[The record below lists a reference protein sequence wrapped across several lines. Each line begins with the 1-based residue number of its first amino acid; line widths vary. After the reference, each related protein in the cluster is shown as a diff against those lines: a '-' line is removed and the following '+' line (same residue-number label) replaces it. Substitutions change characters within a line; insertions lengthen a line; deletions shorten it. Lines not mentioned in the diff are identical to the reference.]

1 MDIDPQSVFAKID
14 TDELIKVALDLG
26 NIDSPTGEAFVRDY
40 YVVIVNNGTAAY
52 VQADHDM
59 TLKNIDR
66 FFGEI
71 ASSEDLTALWPASN
85 TKGRK

>member
-1 MDIDPQSVFAKID
+1 V
-14 TDELIKVALDLG
+14 VA
-26 NIDSPTGEAFVRDY
+26 RD
-40 YVVIVNNGTAAY
+40 GTAAY

-71 ASSEDLTALWPASN
+71 ASIDELTALWPARN
-85 TKGRK
+85 TPGRSR

>member
-1 MDIDPQSVFAKID
+1 MTASS
-14 TDELIKVALDLG
+14 EKVGNALAD
-26 NIDSPTGEAFVRDY
+26 NCHRADY
-40 YVVIVNNGTAAY
+40 YVVVARDGTAAY

-71 ASSEDLTALWPASN
+71 ASIDELTALWPARN
-85 TKGRK
+85 TPGRSR